1 MTTRVLFVCTGNI
14 CRSAF
19 AQAAA
24 ASLAKDPDLVF
35 ASAGTHAMENN
46 PATTTMQEA
55 AAELGIDLTAHRS
68 TPLRDS
74 KQPDVVLGME
84 QQHLVAASRRFPDL
98 DASRI
103 RLLAFSTR
111 LGYFCLNQCRR
122 SFSRSPRADTSMRS
136 MLTLPSPLEMS

>member
-1 MTTRVLFVCTGNI
+1 VTTRVLFVCTGNI

-103 RLLAFSTR
+103 RLLDHPGAIDDPYGLDLAAYQETATHII
-111 LGYFCLNQCRR
+111 
-122 SFSRSPRADTSMRS
+122 RA
-136 MLTLPSPLEMS
+136 LEAVDFR